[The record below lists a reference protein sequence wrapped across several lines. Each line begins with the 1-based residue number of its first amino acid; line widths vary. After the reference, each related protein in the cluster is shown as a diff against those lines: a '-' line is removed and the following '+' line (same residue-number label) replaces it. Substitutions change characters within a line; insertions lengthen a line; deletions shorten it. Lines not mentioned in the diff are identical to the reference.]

1 MHIIQIHEDNS
12 AQNSFALALKSFWGP
27 KVYKKKRGWGFG
39 GSSCEDGDSEEG
51 DEEDEEGEEEE
62 DDLFEE
68 DEEEQDDYEED
79 GEEEGKEHVAH
90 VAANW
95 FLVN

>member
-12 AQNSFALALKSFWGP
+12 AQNSMAFALKSFWGP

-39 GSSCEDGDSEEG
+39 GSSCEDGDSEDGDSEEG
-51 DEEDEEGEEEE
+51 EEEDEEGEEEE

-79 GEEEGKEHVAH
+79 GEE
-90 VAANW
+90 
-95 FLVN
+95 